1 MPRVENM
8 EEGKHLNSIR
18 LQQELTEKNL
28 RLEEAVDQVD
38 RLQYKFD
45 RQTHY
50 LKTFFNINR
59 ELNTL
64 RDMAGIM
71 EKFLRLTLDSLG
83 IEEGGIVLFSKEKQP
98 LVTYRALGKKAVM
111 NWSEE
116 KLQALKTSLNGIIK
130 ESTQPYT
137 ESRSL
142 TQEQLSAFKGS
153 SGPPE
158 IGFWFTLSESYFGL
172 VVLGKKLTALKYAL
186 EEEEFLSNM
195 VTNLAI
201 LLERAKSQERIQALL
216 MDMEQRNIFIQKTAV
231 DLNVSQS
238 RVKVLEK
245 ARPQFRQ
252 AVKRGLEQSRRVS
265 GLDILVIIGLGLAL
279 GVIFNLINPGGIN
292 PIPPSWLHK
301 SPPPIDI
308 QWAKPKYESGE
319 ALFVDARPDA
329 LFKQRHIKGAVNL
342 PLDLFD
348 FVYLMK
354 FSHLDPEKELIVY
367 GRNVSRHYDQEV
379 ALQLTSRGHA
389 KVKVLSG
396 GLPSWQ
402 DRGFPT
408 EP

>member
-1 MPRVENM
+1 M
-8 EEGKHLNSIR
+8 EEGEHLNSTR
-18 LQQELTEKNL
+18 LQQELTEKTL

-45 RQTHY
+45 RQSHY

-59 ELNTL
+59 ELNSL
-64 RDMAGIM
+64 RDMAEIM
-71 EKFLRLTLDSLG
+71 ENFLRLTLDSLG

-98 LVTYRALGKKAVM
+98 LVTYRALGKKAVKS
-111 NWSEE
+111 WPEE
-116 KLQALKTSLNGIIK
+116 DLKALRTSLNGIIK
-130 ESTQPYT
+130 ESTQPFT

-142 TQEQLSAFKGS
+142 TQEHLFAFKGS
-153 SGPPE
+153 SSPPE
-158 IGFWFTLSESYFGL
+158 IGFWFTLSESYLGL
-172 VVLGKKLTALKYAL
+172 VVLGKKLTALRYAM

-201 LLERAKSQERIQALL
+201 LLERARSQERFQALL

-252 AVKRGLEQSRRVS
+252 ALKRGLEQSRRVS
-265 GLDILVIIGLGLAL
+265 ALDFLVIIGLGLAL
-279 GVIFNLINPGGIN
+279 GAIFNLINPGGIN
-292 PIPPSWLHK
+292 PVPPFWLHK
-301 SPPPIDI
+301 SPPPIDV
-308 QWAKPKYESGE
+308 QWAKLKYENGE
-319 ALFVDARPDA
+319 ALFVDARPDT
-329 LFKQRHIKGAVNL
+329 LFKKRHIKGAVNL

-354 FSHLDPEKELIVY
+354 FSHLDPQKELIVY

-379 ALQLTSRGHA
+379 ALQLTARGHA
-389 KVKVLSG
+389 KVKVFSE
-396 GLPSWQ
+396 GLPSWEN
-402 DRGFPT
+402 RGFPT